1 MDDIDSF
8 EKRRARNLVWSTA
21 GTQDFEPPLL
31 VYDGESKADLYWNSV
46 IGAIYRHFDWN
57 ALQAFY
63 CSFEEDRWR
72 GVKENLFWLA
82 LEQAAYAIEVKDR
95 PAYALLRKEYVQK
108 ALADMNLE
116 KAALNHDDSMS
127 YRLLLGHVQRIN
139 AELGGASNK
148 FGNKPGQHLGER
160 ELGLLDAVEH
170 STNLDTAQIIQT
182 LQTAFDKYLENR
194 TILGF
199 SLKHLGLW
207 GPVWET
213 VTEDIQHFRLP
224 FLKRRRA
231 AIRAMAFG
239 VAEHSFEHTGNGHEN
254 NGLFPQNSREQENF
268 WKYINNYFGK
278 PLYQE
283 QDIRQLERRLCTGN
297 DTACRLYYTRGDY
310 AEKLETGPFVAT
322 HNRSAEKA
330 LPVNRAA
337 YEAHSV
343 QYNHIINNMVSR
355 FRNSLL
361 VHLEQQEVRSRSGQL
376 NVNRIWRGLLLE
388 EKHLF
393 NRVLP
398 GDPGNIT
405 VDLLLDG
412 SSSQSSRQQI
422 IAAQAYILAESL
434 TRCRIPVRI
443 TSFCSMSGHTI
454 MTIYRDYDEPENNEC
469 VFRYFTAGG
478 NRDGLGVKML
488 TDMMR
493 TNPAEHR
500 LMITLSD
507 CEPYDMI
514 AIMDAPNHQVPYEGE
529 DAINATASE
538 VRRAIAEGI
547 SVMCIFTGE
556 ERALPAARRI
566 YDRHFVRIRN
576 LGFMAEAVSNLL
588 QSVIRSYDPGNA

>member
-31 VYDGESKADLYWNSV
+31 VYDNDGKADLYWNSV
-46 IGAIYRHFDWN
+46 IGAIYHHFDWS
-57 ALQAFY
+57 ALQEFY
-63 CSFEEDRWR
+63 SSFEDDRWR

-82 LEQAAYAIEVKDR
+82 LEQAAYAKEVSHR
-95 PAYALLRKEYVQK
+95 PAYASLRKEYVLK
-108 ALADMNLE
+108 VLADMNLE
-116 KAALNHDDSMS
+116 KAALNHDDTMS
-127 YRLLLGHVQRIN
+127 YKLLLGHVQRIK
-139 AELGGASNK
+139 AEWDGKQDKTAK
-148 FGNKPGQHLGER
+148 HLGDR
-160 ELGLLDAVEH
+160 ELGLLEAIDH
-170 STNLDTAQIIQT
+170 TQNLDTAQIIQT
-182 LQTAFDKYLENR
+182 LRAAFDSYLSGR
-194 TILGF
+194 KIAGF
-199 SLKHLGLW
+199 SVTHLGLW
-207 GPVWET
+207 GPVWEKVDKAVRQMGKT
-213 VTEDIQHFRLP
+213 L
-224 FLKRRRA
+224 LYRRRGPV
-231 AIRAMAFG
+231 RYMAFG
-239 VAEHSFEHTGNGHEN
+239 MAEHRFEQTGNDYDDT
-254 NGLFPQNSREQENF
+254 GLLAQSRSEQENF

-283 QDIRQLERRLCTGN
+283 QDIRQLERNLCIGP
-297 DTACRLYYTRGDY
+297 DTACRLYYTNGDY
-310 AEKLETGPFVAT
+310 ADKLETGPFVAT

-343 QYNHIINNMVSR
+343 QYNHVINNMTSR

-361 VHLEQQEVRSRSGQL
+361 VHLEQQEVRSRSGKL
-376 NVNRIWRGLLLE
+376 NMKRIWRGLLLN

-393 NRVLP
+393 NRELP

-412 SSSQSSRQQI
+412 SSSQASRQQT
-422 IAAQAYILAESL
+422 IAAQAYVLAESL
-434 TRCRIPVRI
+434 TRCGIPVRI
-443 TSFCSMSGHTI
+443 TSFCSMNGYTI
-454 MTIYRDYDEPENNEC
+454 MTVYRDYDEPQNNER

-478 NRDGLGVKML
+478 NRDGLGIKML
-488 TDMMR
+488 TDLMGD
-493 TNPAEHR
+493 NSAEHR
-500 LMITLSD
+500 LLITLSD
-507 CEPYDMI
+507 CEPHDMI
-514 AIMDAPNHQVPYEGE
+514 AIMDAPEHYVPYEGE
-529 DAINATASE
+529 DAINVTASA

-588 QSVIRSYDPGNA
+588 QSVIRSYDAGNA